1 MHHNILCVFFAT
13 AVAMMLQGCASSQ
26 FSRGAA
32 SEADKAYIDADY
44 ALSHT
49 GEGNIAT
56 AYQNTSQQAKGLI
69 IGGAAGA
76 LVGSMSSGIGTM
88 PGLIGGAIF
97 GGALGTYMDNYSTF
111 ADRLENRGVK
121 TIILGDQILLVL
133 RSSLV
138 FHELTANIYSNA
150 YSTLDMVAQFI
161 NQHPNMMVK
170 VAGYT
175 SNAYPDRVNLAIT
188 KEQAQHVAKYLWLRG
203 VDTRLLFAEGYGG
216 THLITKSSAD
226 WENDNNR
233 IEITLEK
240 LPV

>member
-1 MHHNILCVFFAT
+1 MHNKPLSIFFAMI
-13 AVAMMLQGCASSQ
+13 VAILLQGCAASQ

-32 SEADKAYIDADY
+32 DEADKAYIDADY
-44 ALSHT
+44 ALSHA

-56 AYQNTSQQAKGLI
+56 AYQNTSQQTKGLI
-69 IGGAAGA
+69 LGGAAGA

-88 PGLIGGAIF
+88 PGFIGGAIF

-133 RSSLV
+133 RSSLI

-150 YSTLDMVAQFI
+150 CSTLDMVAQFI
-161 NQHPNMMVK
+161 SQYPNIMVK
-170 VAGYT
+170 VAAYT
-175 SNAYPDRVNLAIT
+175 SDSYPERVNQAIT
-188 KEQAQHVAKYLWLRG
+188 KEQAQNIAKYLWKRG
-203 VDTRLLFAEGYGG
+203 VNTRLLYAEGYGSSNLV
-216 THLITKSSAD
+216 TQSSAG

-233 IEITLEK
+233 VEITLEK